1 MRAADGAHLPV
12 LNVWKTNSCPQAHSH
27 LLRATR
33 CIGIVVVMYN
43 VVRTIQLNSAG
54 VPSPVIKQA
63 LGCCL
68 VKLSFGV
75 YSIVQRCED
84 QRHRRIR
91 SLITDPDWIQVNRER
106 RQKKSKDR
114 DFAYEIT
121 LQKLRISSYPH
132 YRAGDVIIGVS
143 ASVIH
148 NLPLYRPPFDRI
160 VVAHPTAHLTGPLLT
175 RVTRTIP
182 ACDTVPVGKMVLTRP
197 ARAAMELIAEM
208 GEPAAFAALD
218 AVTRREVFGSEEAA
232 DRSARFGYPPDVGQR
247 TRHVIE
253 TVLRPTAERLTRHR
267 TRALR
272 LVEHASA
279 LSESYAESRAR
290 ANLITLGVNGFEPQV
305 DIYEGSRH
313 IARVDF
319 MHRES
324 RTILLVDG
332 TTKYVQHGFNRMQ
345 KEADQYNKLISL
357 GYTVIRVNFH
367 EVIDLEVFTTK
378 LFGQAPTL
386 RSYTQR

>member
-1 MRAADGAHLPV
+1 MPILT
-12 LNVWKTNSCPQAHSH
+12 LWKTNCFPQARANI
-27 LLRATR
+27 LRVALW
-33 CIGIVVVMYN
+33 IENVMVMYN
-43 VVRTIQLNSAG
+43 VVRTVQLTSAG
-54 VPSPVIKQA
+54 VTSPVIKHA

-68 VKLSFGV
+68 AKLSFGV
-75 YSIVQRCED
+75 YSIVQRCAD
-84 QRHRRIR
+84 RRHAMIR
-91 SLITDPDWIQVNRER
+91 SLITDLDWIRVNNEH
-106 RQKKSKDR
+106 RQQKAKNR
-114 DFAYEIT
+114 DFDYEAIV
-121 LQKLRISSYPH
+121 QKLRISSYPH
-132 YRAGDVIIGVS
+132 YREGDVIIGVS
-143 ASVIH
+143 AAVIH
-148 NLPLYRPPFDRI
+148 DLPLYRPPFNRI

-175 RVTRTIP
+175 RVTREIP
-182 ACDTVPVGKMVLTRP
+182 ACDTVPIGKMVLTRP

-208 GEPAAFAALD
+208 GEPAALAALD

-232 DRSARFGYPPDVGQR
+232 GQAARFGYPPDTEQR

-253 TVLRPTAERLTRHR
+253 TVLQPIAERLTRHR
-267 TRALR
+267 KRALR

-290 ANLITLGVNGFEPQV
+290 LNLITLRLNGFEPQV
-305 DIYEGSRH
+305 DIYQGQRH

-324 RTILLVDG
+324 KTALLVDG
-332 TTKYVQHGFNRMQ
+332 TTKYVQHGFDRMQ
-345 KEADQYNKLISL
+345 KETDQYNKLISL

-386 RSYTQR
+386 RSYILR